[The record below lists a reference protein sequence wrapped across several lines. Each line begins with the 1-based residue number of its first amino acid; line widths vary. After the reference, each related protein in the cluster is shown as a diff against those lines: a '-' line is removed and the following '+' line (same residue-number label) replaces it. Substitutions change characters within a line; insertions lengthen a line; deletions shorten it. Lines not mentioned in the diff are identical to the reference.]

1 MEVVNKRD
9 KDISWIFRW
18 IIAGFILSFIDIKFE
33 IISSIISLISGLFFY
48 LAIRMIKDINRLF
61 RFAYYFAL
69 VFLIVNM
76 LDLVLKAT
84 PYQAFALKYILIF
97 IGISRILFMIR
108 GFYDFLEDKHHIKRI
123 LIYYL
128 ISLLIAFLAYLL
140 GIKASWLLVVIIM
153 GCFILMIYHFEK
165 MKKTIIE
172 NNNISVSEVRIT
184 SVKLGLGYFVVTIAL
199 CLVMTFISVTTYY
212 HYETNKEWLRF
223 DPDTALDYQEAVRYD
238 KKGNKVANVQAY
250 LFKDD
255 NKYYNYLVIDD
266 LKDEIYCQQL
276 NIGLANINGM
286 YSQKIAYQDPEN
298 DKIYQTTSSQK
309 KETDFFKSEDITV
322 YETYFGRNN
331 SKKCFILVE
340 YDASEEN
347 NVLHN
352 IYVSMNSKIIPSY
365 PFKNN
370 DFDDSDAFWVT
381 ILDDKLEISNE

>member
-18 IIAGFILSFIDIKFE
+18 VIAGFILSFIDIKFE

-48 LAIRMIKDINRLF
+48 LAIRMIKDINRSF

-69 VFLIVNM
+69 VFIIVNM

-165 MKKTIIE
+165 MKKTIIF
-172 NNNISVSEVRIT
+172 IT
-184 SVKLGLGYFVVTIAL
+184 HDLNEAIKLGDRIAIMRDGEIVQVGTSEEILTEPANDYVARFVENVDRSKIVTAGSIMITRPAVARL
-199 CLVMTFISVTTYY
+199 R
-212 HYETNKEWLRF
+212 KEGPEVLIRKMKER
-223 DPDTALDYQEAVRYD
+223 DITVRP
-238 KKGNKVANVQAY
+238 
-250 LFKDD
+250 
-255 NKYYNYLVIDD
+255 VID
-266 LKDEIYCQQL
+266 
-276 NIGLANINGM
+276 
-286 YSQKIAYQDPEN
+286 EN
-298 DKIYQTTSSQK
+298 DKLIGEITLEDAAILRHK
-309 KETDFFKSEDITV
+309 GIKSIKTAILSEVHSVTEDTKIEDLLPLITK
-322 YETYFGRNN
+322 TN
-331 SKKCFILVE
+331 SP
-340 YDASEEN
+340 
-347 NVLHN
+347 
-352 IYVSMNSKIIPSY
+352 IYVVDEERELKGLIPLSSIVVEMTGKD
-365 PFKNN
+365 KN
-370 DFDDSDAFWVT
+370 
-381 ILDDKLEISNE
+381 EINELIQNAIEL